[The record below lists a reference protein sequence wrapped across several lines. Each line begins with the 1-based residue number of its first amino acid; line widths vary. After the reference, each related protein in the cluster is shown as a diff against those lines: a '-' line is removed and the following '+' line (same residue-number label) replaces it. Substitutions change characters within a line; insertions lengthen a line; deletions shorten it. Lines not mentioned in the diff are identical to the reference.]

1 MNRKSLLLIEIIW
14 IILGL
19 MCLGIAVRET
29 VNAGIGR
36 AWLFYVM
43 AVAAFVL
50 AWIRDSQRK
59 SCKFGI

>member
-1 MNRKSLLLIEIIW
+1 MNKKSLLLIEIIW

-19 MCLGIAVRET
+19 MCLGIAIRET
-29 VNAGIGR
+29 VNNGIGR

-43 AVAAFVL
+43 TAAAFVL

-59 SCKFGI
+59 KL

>member
-1 MNRKSLLLIEIIW
+1 MNKKSLLLIEIIW

-19 MCLGIAVRET
+19 MCLGIAIRET

-43 AVAAFVL
+43 AIAAFVL
-50 AWIRDSQRK
+50 AGIRDSQRK
-59 SCKFGI
+59 KL